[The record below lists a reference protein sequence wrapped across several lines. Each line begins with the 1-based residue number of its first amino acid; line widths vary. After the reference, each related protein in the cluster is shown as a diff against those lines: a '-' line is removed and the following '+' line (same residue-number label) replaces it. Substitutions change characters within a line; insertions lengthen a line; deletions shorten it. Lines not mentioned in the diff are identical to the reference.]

1 MVKTLPVLA
10 DLSRPYR
17 EAARKG
23 TLLLQRCV
31 TCGQHQFYP
40 RPLCLACSGSDLDW
54 IEAARTGALH
64 TDESFVREHTP
75 FRGRIAHGL
84 LVLAMASGLR
94 SELDRVQSVAFLEV
108 RREFVAPT
116 YPGDTIHARWTVEEA
131 RPSTSRPG
139 TGVVR
144 LRVEV
149 VNQAGEVVQ
158 RGTDLWLVA
167 ARPTTPPD
175 GRHARREG

>member
-1 MVKTLPVLA
+1 MEPMYLEDLPAGLEVTT
-10 DLSRPYR
+10 
-17 EAARKG
+17 ARR
-23 TLLLQRCV
+23 TV
-31 TCGQHQFYP
+31 TESDIVTFAGV
-40 RPLCLACSGSDLDW
+40 SGDFNP
-54 IEAARTGALH
+54 LH

-84 LVLAMASGLR
+84 LVLAIASGLR
-94 SELDRVQSVAFLEV
+94 SELDHVQSVAFLEV

-144 LRVEV
+144 LRIEV
-149 VNQAGEVVQ
+149 MNQAGEVVQ
-158 RGTDLWLVA
+158 RGTDVWLVA
-167 ARPTTPPD
+167 SRPGSPAD
-175 GRHARREG
+175 GSVVRREG

>member
-1 MVKTLPVLA
+1 MEPMYLEDLPAGFEVTTARRTLTESDIMTFAGV
-10 DLSRPYR
+10 
-17 EAARKG
+17 
-23 TLLLQRCV
+23 
-31 TCGQHQFYP
+31 
-40 RPLCLACSGSDLDW
+40 SGDFNP
-54 IEAARTGALH
+54 LH
-64 TDESFVREHTP
+64 TDEDFVKEHTP

-84 LVLAMASGLR
+84 LVLAMSSGLR
-94 SELDRVQSVAFLEV
+94 SELDRVQSVAYLEV

-116 YPGDTIHARWTVEEA
+116 YPGDTIHARWTVEES

-149 VNQAGEVVQ
+149 VNQAGEMVQ